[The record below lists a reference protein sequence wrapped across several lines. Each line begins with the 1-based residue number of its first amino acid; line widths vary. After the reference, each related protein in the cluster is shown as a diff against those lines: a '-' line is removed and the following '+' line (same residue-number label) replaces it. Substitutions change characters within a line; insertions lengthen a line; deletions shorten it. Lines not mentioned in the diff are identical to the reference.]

1 MTGDFT
7 SVPLR
12 PNGTQW
18 IGARMQQ
25 GRVLLDG
32 DWNLNVDADQ
42 RERQSLT
49 VATIGEAG
57 VLEGS
62 TGFEITFAA
71 DGTIQI
77 GAGEMWIGGLQAV
90 NPSQLA
96 YAAQEAIAALPGNGT
111 VLVYLDAAV
120 QELQPAEDPT
130 ELLDPALDGVDTVT
144 RTRVAWRVHAVPT
157 QSTTCGGAT
166 SGLPP
171 TISTGLLDVVRTTP
185 AMPADPCAPPDDPRG
200 LLPDGLLRV
209 EVLDSGAEATAR
221 FAWSYENGSAA
232 VAAKVAGT
240 QVTLAPSPSTTLLPN
255 DLVEVST
262 LVRRLDRLNNGPL
275 FTATTVTPG
284 AGGSVVTLSSASS
297 VTGNPSGLC
306 LRRWDGQVVGAAAG
320 VAATLAGKDVGV
332 AFTAHPGNYLAGDWW
347 TVRVR
352 GSAADAVETLT
363 AAPPDGVMHAV
374 ASLAVV
380 DLAKKAVLSDCRPTF
395 VPLSDVRPGT
405 CTVTA
410 FPGDELQAA
419 ADRLPVTGGEL
430 CLAAGTFGLDNP
442 VVIKGKQSIVVT
454 GVGPATV
461 LRVTGHE
468 SVFQFVN
475 CQDIAVENLRA
486 EGGTG
491 PNTVKGRFAEQH
503 LLGALSFLGCTDVT
517 VRDCEIF
524 CPDGAG
530 RTQSAVYCAPTPDQL
545 NGQNRIVDNKI
556 EVGDQQ
562 IGVLVVSADEVNVS
576 HNEIRLSNLRE
587 PARPVPA
594 PLPVVVKELSRFMG
608 SHVEAEATPGKPV
621 DSTLRKTPAKK
632 VAPSGATP
640 TKVTKPVADQ
650 AVVDAAVPAGKATAG
665 RILQLQNGVS
675 FGIAGPSQMQNIA
688 DQFSAHTSAKAL
700 ARLTPRQGME
710 KFIRRAMLAP
720 ESLALSQ
727 TNARFFASLQTNNRT
742 MAQGIVVGGVRAGI
756 VNVRRNLVEAVI
768 EGIHVGLSS
777 TNGGKEDAGAV
788 TISDNMI
795 RCRIPFFWNRS
806 RHAIYV
812 GSFLNLTLHDNTAA
826 LERNG
831 AQTTDVAQFTATNVE
846 AVRIYGRLGPWVSVR
861 GLSLVGPF
869 HCGVRVTDTQPLNE
883 DKAQLKW
890 FSDILNS
897 SAYGPALLPSP
908 FPYAHE
914 RCVP

>member
-12 PNGTQW
+12 PDGTQW

-62 TGFEITFAA
+62 TGFEVTFAA
-71 DGTIQI
+71 DGTLQV
-77 GAGEMWIGGLQAV
+77 GAGEMWVGGLHAV
-90 NPSQLA
+90 NPTQLA
-96 YAAQEAIAALPGNGT
+96 YAAQEAIAALPGGGT
-111 VLVYLDAAV
+111 ALVYLDAAV
-120 QELQPAEDPT
+120 QEVQPAEDPSD
-130 ELLDPALDGVDTVT
+130 LLDPALDGVDTVT

-157 QSTTCGGAT
+157 QSTTCGAAA

-171 TISTGLLDVVRTTP
+171 TIGTGLLEVARTTP
-185 AMPADPCAPPDDPRG
+185 AMPTDPCAPPDDPRG
-200 LLPDGLLRV
+200 MLPEGLLRV
-209 EVLDSGAEATAR
+209 EVLDSGTEATAR

-240 QVTLAPSPSTTLLPN
+240 QVTLAPSPSTTFLPN
-255 DLVEVST
+255 DLVEVSR

-320 VAATLAGKDVGV
+320 VAATLTGKDVGV

-347 TVRVR
+347 AVRVR
-352 GSAADAVETLT
+352 GSAADAVEKLT

-395 VPLSDVRPGT
+395 VPLTDVRPGT

-410 FPGDELQAA
+410 FPGDDLQAA

-442 VVIKGKQSIVVT
+442 VVIKGKQRIVVT

-461 LRVTGHE
+461 LRVSGHE
-468 SVFQFVN
+468 SVFQFID
-475 CQDIAVENLRA
+475 CQDVAVENLRA

-491 PNTVKGRFAEQH
+491 PNTVKGRFGEQH

-517 VRDCEIF
+517 VRECEIF
-524 CPDGAG
+524 CPDNAG
-530 RTQSAVYCAPTPDQL
+530 STQSAVYCAPTPDRL
-545 NGQNRIVDNKI
+545 NGQNRIVENKI

-562 IGVLVVSADEVNVS
+562 IGVLVVGADEVDVS
-576 HNEIRLSNLRE
+576 DNEIRLSNLRD

-594 PLPVVVKELSRFMG
+594 PLPVVVKELARFLG
-608 SHVEAEATPGKPV
+608 SHVEAVATPGKPI
-621 DSTLRKTPAKK
+621 DSAPGKTPAKTA
-632 VAPSGATP
+632 APAKT
-640 TKVTKPVADQ
+640 
-650 AVVDAAVPAGKATAG
+650 TAG

-675 FGIAGPSQMQNIA
+675 FQIAGPSQMQNIA
-688 DQFSAHTSAKAL
+688 DQFSVHTSAKAL
-700 ARLTPRQGME
+700 ARLIPRQGME

-720 ESLALSQ
+720 ESLALSH
-727 TNARFFASLQTNNRT
+727 TNTRFFASLRTNNRT

-777 TNGGKEDAGAV
+777 TNGGKENAGVV

-812 GSFLNLTLHDNTAA
+812 GSFLSLTLHDNTAV

-831 AQTTDVAQFTATNVE
+831 AQSTDVAQFTPTNVE
-846 AVRIYGRLGPWVSVR
+846 AVRIYGRLGPWLSVR

-869 HCGVRVTDTQPLNE
+869 NCGVRVTDTQRLNE
-883 DKAQLKW
+883 RQAQLKY

-897 SAYGPALLPSP
+897 SSHGPALLPSP
-908 FPYAHE
+908 FPYAHD